1 MPIKMCV
8 CPHMKWHKTESM
20 HVLWCLLFDTSAW
33 NSNENDDMTTM
44 KTATTNDGSGD
55 GNDDDDNDGG
65 GGSSSNNFPDGK
77 SVSHFLWRNIFKTTF
92 CHLERDAFFFI
103 IFLKRADFC

>member
-1 MPIKMCV
+1 
-8 CPHMKWHKTESM
+8 M

-65 GGSSSNNFPDGK
+65 GGSNNFPDGK